1 MKEIIYFC
9 SVQLEMQDAIFLAF
23 ENRLSTHTLNCWKQ
37 REKIAYYIWPGSDL
51 LQIGPLKSDRNW
63 TITQAAAAAQKQLWD
78 FLQIWDKILYEVV
91 FSINF
96 LSKFS
101 NNSIKSK
108 IVNQW
113 NNVRMSMRFHNIFR
127 PIVSFEND
135 CEVKLTWKIRRKKL

>member
-1 MKEIIYFC
+1 
-9 SVQLEMQDAIFLAF
+9 MQDAIF

-78 FLQIWDKILYEVV
+78 FLQIWDKILYDVV

-96 LSKFS
+96 
-101 NNSIKSK
+101 
-108 IVNQW
+108 
-113 NNVRMSMRFHNIFR
+113 
-127 PIVSFEND
+127 SFEIFKQFD
-135 CEVKLTWKIRRKKL
+135 KIQNCKSMKQCKNVNAIP